1 VAAVAHLALVLLPM
15 EILVDLVAAAL
26 EEELE
31 ALVLLVK
38 DLLAVE
44 ALVLEIMALAAAVV
58 HLL

>member
-1 VAAVAHLALVLLPM
+1 VEAVAHLALVLLLM
-15 EILVDLVAAAL
+15 VILAALEAEAL

-44 ALVLEIMALAAAVV
+44 VPVPLIMVLAVV
-58 HLL
+58 EELLL